1 VVERGFVEADP
12 GYLYGYGLFETINVQ
27 NGKMDFYQEHMER
40 LIKSSRKIG
49 LNFKRD
55 PFMIEED
62 CNRLIRANRMK
73 SGGLRITF
81 SKGKRR
87 NNLFITARENPYNN
101 ETARKGIALTVS
113 SYRRNEDSLLV
124 SVKSDNY
131 LENLLHL
138 NRAQARGFNE
148 VIFLNSKGQ
157 LAEGSLSNLFFIKD
171 NVIYTPAD
179 DCGLLP
185 GIMRH
190 KVVELLEE
198 NTISC
203 QKGHYSLEELLA
215 ADEVFVTNSLMEIMP
230 VNRIDDQVF
239 KVGLDTS
246 LARIRTLYYRKW
258 SENL

>member
-1 VVERGFVEADP
+1 
-12 GYLYGYGLFETINVQ
+12 
-27 NGKMDFYQEHMER
+27 M
-40 LIKSSRKIG
+40 
-49 LNFKRD
+49 
-55 PFMIEED
+55 
-62 CNRLIRANRMK
+62 
-73 SGGLRITF
+73 
-81 SKGKRR
+81 
-87 NNLFITARENPYNN
+87 
-101 ETARKGIALTVS
+101 
-113 SYRRNEDSLLV
+113 
-124 SVKSDNY
+124 
-131 LENLLHL
+131 
-138 NRAQARGFNE
+138 
-148 VIFLNSKGQ
+148 IFLNSKGQ